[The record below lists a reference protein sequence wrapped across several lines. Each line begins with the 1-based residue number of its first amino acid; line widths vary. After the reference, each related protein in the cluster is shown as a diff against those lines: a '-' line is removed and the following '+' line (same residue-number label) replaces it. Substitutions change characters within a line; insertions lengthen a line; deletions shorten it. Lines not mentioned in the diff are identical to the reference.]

1 VTKVPN
7 DPAPEPAPDEPQADP
22 KQSDGPARAANRAEL
37 STEVRVR
44 RIGQNTYSVRIFD
57 LSPDGAK
64 IEVVERPRVGEL
76 LMLRFDGL
84 ETLQAEVCWID
95 GFIAG
100 LKFAQP
106 LHPAVFDVLVARL
119 R

>member
-7 DPAPEPAPDEPQADP
+7 DPAPKPVPGEPRSDTPQTEV
-22 KQSDGPARAANRAEL
+22 SSRAASRAEL

-44 RIGQNTYSVRIFD
+44 RIGGNTYNVRIFD

-64 IEVVERPRVGEL
+64 IEVVERPRIGEQ
-76 LMLRFDGL
+76 LMLKFDRL

-95 GFIAG
+95 GFVVG

>member
-1 VTKVPN
+1 MTKVPN
-7 DPAPEPAPDEPQADP
+7 DPAPEPAREEPQADP
-22 KQSDGPARAANRAEL
+22 KQSDGPARAVNRAEL